1 MVPIAPMVPKV
12 PKVPLLEV
20 DRLTVTVSGPDGAVA
35 VVREVS
41 FQVASGEILGLVGES
56 GAGKSLT
63 AYAVLRL
70 LPAGV
75 RIAGGRVCFE
85 GRDLAPLPESELRRV
100 RGDRIAM
107 VFQEPMTS
115 LNPAFTVGFQL
126 VEAIRA
132 HRRVSRRVAREEARR
147 LLDRVAIPAADRR
160 LASYPHE
167 LSGGQRQRVVIAMAL
182 ASRPALVLADE
193 PTSALD
199 VTVQA
204 RILELLRE
212 LRRDLGLALVLITH
226 DLAVVA
232 ETCDRALVMA
242 AGRVVEEAPVPE
254 LFRRP
259 RHAHTR
265 SLLAAVAGGAA

>member
-1 MVPIAPMVPKV
+1 M
-12 PKVPLLEV
+12 VPLLEV
-20 DRLTVTVSGPDGAVA
+20 DRLTVTAPGPAGPVP

-41 FQVASGEILGLVGES
+41 FEVAPGEILGLVGES

-70 LPAGV
+70 LPPGV
-75 RIAGGRVCFE
+75 RIAGGRVLFE
-85 GRDLAPLPESELRRV
+85 GHDLAALPEGELRRV
-100 RGDRIAM
+100 RGGRIAM
-107 VFQEPMTS
+107 VFQEPMTA
-115 LNPAFTVGFQL
+115 LNRAFTVGFQM

-132 HRRVSRRVAREEARR
+132 HRPIGRREAREEARR
-147 LLDRVAIPAADRR
+147 LIDRLSIPEPRRR

-182 ASRPALVLADE
+182 ACRPALVLADE

-204 RILELLRE
+204 RILDLLRE
-212 LRRDLGLALVLITH
+212 LRRDLGLAILLITH

-242 AGRVVEEAPVPE
+242 GGRVVEEAPVPE
-254 LFRRP
+254 LFRHP

-265 SLLAAVAGGAA
+265 SLLTAVAGGAA